1 MWDTFVVNP
10 MINALLVLYDLLFNN
25 FFLAIAVFTLAI
37 RFITLPLNLRQQRT
51 TMRMQEIQP
60 EIQAIQKKYKDNPQK
75 MQEEFARIG
84 YNPAD
89 SLMGCLPL
97 LLQLPILFGLYSAI
111 RLLLGSTPQSLFD
124 LVQRVNPSLVDLQ
137 SLFPIDNQFLWLNL
151 GQPDALF
158 ILPVAV
164 FVTSYLQQKLM
175 SPSKKKDDDKKKKKE
190 QDSNPMAGMTQS
202 MQVTMP
208 VMFGFMS
215 LGFPAGLSLYFI
227 LANLIGIGQGV
238 IIRRSMDKAREEHEL
253 EKSGKKGKV
262 VEAEKIPAPSSA
274 DLAVAKSNAAAGS
287 DGKKMASQSANGQKR
302 SNKTQANK
310 SKKSRKRKRR

>member
-1 MWDTFVVNP
+1 MWDTFIVNP
-10 MINALLVLYDLLFNN
+10 MINALLVLYNLLFDN
-25 FFLAIAVFTLAI
+25 FFLAIAVFTFII

-51 TMRMQEIQP
+51 SMKMQEIQP

-75 MQEEFARIG
+75 MQEEFAKIG

-111 RLLLGSTPQSLFD
+111 RLLLGSTPQSLFG
-124 LVQRVNPSLVDLQ
+124 LVQRVNPNLVDLQ
-137 SLFPIDNQFLWLNL
+137 ALFPLDNQFLWLNL
-151 GQPDALF
+151 GQPDPLF
-158 ILPVAV
+158 VLPVIV
-164 FVTSYLQQKLM
+164 FVTSFLQQKLM
-175 SPSKKKDDDKKKKKE
+175 SPSRKKDDDKKGKKKE
-190 QDSNPMAGMTQS
+190 ENSNPMSGMTQS

-238 IIRRSMDKAREEHEL
+238 IIRRSMNKAREEQEQ
-253 EKSGKKGKV
+253 EKSKGKAQV
-262 VEAEKIPAPSSA
+262 RIDTPPPSSA
-274 DLAVAKSNAAAGS
+274 DLAVAQSNS
-287 DGKKMASQSANGQKR
+287 NSSNSSGKKTASSQSANGQKS
-302 SNKTQANK
+302 SNKSNK